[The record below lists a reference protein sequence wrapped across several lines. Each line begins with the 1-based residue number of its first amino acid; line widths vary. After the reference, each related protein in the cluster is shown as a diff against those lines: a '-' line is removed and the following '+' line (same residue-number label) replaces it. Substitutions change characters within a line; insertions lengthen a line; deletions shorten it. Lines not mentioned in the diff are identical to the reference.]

1 MFWFIVVYMD
11 YFYSSDIFYQIEMGI
26 KFYLMKDIIKLFCY
40 VYGINSLD
48 SSVKFGNLFFLV
60 IDQYYENL
68 ENGLEF

>member
-1 MFWFIVVYMD
+1 
-11 YFYSSDIFYQIEMGI
+11 MGI

-60 IDQYYENL
+60 ID
-68 ENGLEF
+68 